1 MTEDRGRI
9 VPIRIEDELRASY
22 LDYAMSVIVS
32 RALPDVRDGLKP
44 VHRRILYT
52 MHEMGL
58 TSSSSYRKC
67 AAIVGEVM
75 GKYHPHGDVALYDA
89 LVRLAQTFSLRY
101 PLIDGQGNFGSVDGD
116 PPAAMRYTEAR
127 MTAIAAEV
135 LADIDKQTV
144 DFVENYDGTRMQP
157 SVLPARLPN
166 LLVNGSSGIAVGMAT
181 NIPPHHLGEI
191 TDATIALIDDP
202 SLTSDGL
209 CEYVH
214 GPDFPTGAT
223 IFRYERRRNAVSGQW
238 EQVDAIRDMY
248 AHGRGRIIM
257 QAAVAFE
264 ETRLQRTAIVVTE
277 LPFQVNKATLA
288 EKIADL
294 VQQKKIDGIADLR
307 DESDRDGMR
316 LVIECKRDAAPRKV
330 LNNLFKHTALKLA
343 FNMNMLALV
352 DGQPQTLSL
361 KAVLQH
367 HIDWRREIVRRRT
380 EFDLAKAR
388 DRAHILEG
396 LKVALDNLDAVIKT
410 IRESADV
417 ETARA
422 NLMSRFKLSE
432 IQANAILEMQLRRL
446 AALERKK
453 IEDEYL
459 ATIKLIAELE
469 DILANPARIL
479 AIIKDELRELATK
492 YAGQRLTRVQEDADR
507 ELTDEDLIADED
519 VVVTVST
526 RGYIKRQPLATYR
539 RQIRGG
545 KGIIGARTVEE
556 DAVEHLL
563 VAGTH
568 DWVLFFTNQG
578 RVFSAKVHAIPA
590 PTERTSKGMPVIN
603 LEGVQLEP
611 PNERVLAIVTIPN
624 FERGDNMVMATRRGV
639 IKKTPIEQFERV
651 RSTGIRAI
659 TVAEGDE
666 LVWVG
671 VSQGDDDIVL
681 ATSLGRIGRFNEREV
696 RPMGRD
702 AAGVIGIR
710 LAREGDKVVG
720 MGILKPGNDILV
732 LTETGYGKRVPMAE
746 FRRMHRGSQGV
757 RLISLEGA
765 KTGHVAAVELVDEQ
779 DEELLLVSREGQVV
793 RTEVKSVNR
802 YGSQARG
809 VIVMRLNE
817 GDEVAGIAVFRAD
830 DRDSIDP
837 DAPVGVAEDAPMA
850 DNDGPAGG
858 PS

>member
-1 MTEDRGRI
+1 MTDEAGRV
-9 VPIRIEDELRASY
+9 VPIRIEDELRVSY

-58 TSSSSYRKC
+58 TSAASYRKC

-144 DFVENYDGTRMQP
+144 DFVENYDGTRQQP

-166 LLVNGSSGIAVGMAT
+166 LLVNGSAGIAVGMAT
-181 NIPPHHLGEI
+181 NIPPHNLGEVAE
-191 TDATIALIDDP
+191 ATIALIENP
-202 SLTSDGL
+202 SLTNDEL
-209 CEYVH
+209 CGIVK

-223 IFRYERRRNAVSGQW
+223 IFRRDTRRNSLTGQV
-238 EQVDAIRDMY
+238 EEFDAIREMY
-248 AHGRGRIIM
+248 AHGRGRIVM
-257 QAAVAFE
+257 QATVSFE
-264 ETRLQRTAIVVTE
+264 ETRQQRMAIVVTE
-277 LPFQVNKATLA
+277 LPFQVNKANLA

-294 VQQKKIDGIADLR
+294 VQQKKVEGIADIR

-343 FNMNMLALV
+343 YNMNMLALV
-352 DGQPQTLSL
+352 DGQPQTLPL
-361 KAVLQH
+361 KGVLQH
-367 HIDWRREIVRRRT
+367 HIDWRREVVRRRT
-380 EFDLAKAR
+380 EFDLGRAR

-396 LKVALDNLDAVIKT
+396 LKIALDHLDAVIKT

-417 ETARA
+417 DTARA
-422 NLMSRFKLSE
+422 NLMGRFELTE

-469 DILANPARIL
+469 DILASPARVL
-479 AIIKDELRELATK
+479 AIIKDELRDMAAK
-492 YAGQRLTRVQEDADR
+492 YSGERKTRVQEDADR

-519 VVVTVST
+519 VVVTVSK

-578 RVFSAKVHAIPA
+578 RVFSSKVHAIPA
-590 PTERTSKGMPVIN
+590 PTERTSKGIPVVN

-611 PNERVLAIVTIPN
+611 PNERVLAIITIPN
-624 FERGDNMVMATRRGV
+624 FEKGDNLVMATRKGM

-659 TVAEGDE
+659 TVADKDE
-666 LVWVG
+666 LAWVA
-671 VSQGDDDIVL
+671 VSSGSDDILL
-681 ATSLGRIGRFNEREV
+681 ASAQGKIGRFNEKEV

-710 LAREGDKVVG
+710 LARAGDQVVN
-720 MGILKPGNDILV
+720 MGVIKPGNDVLV
-732 LTETGYGKRVPMAE
+732 LTETGYGKRVSMAE
-746 FRRMHRGSQGV
+746 FRRKHRGGQGV
-757 RLISLEGA
+757 MLIPIEGA
-765 KTGHVAAVELVDEQ
+765 KTGQVAAVQLVDEK
-779 DEELLLVSREGQVV
+779 DEELLLISREGQVV
-793 RTEVKSVNR
+793 RTDVKSVNR
-802 YGSQARG
+802 YGSGARG

-817 GDEVAGIAVFRAD
+817 GDIVAGIAVFRAET
-830 DRDSIDP
+830 RDTVEP
-837 DAPVGVAEDAPMA
+837 GLADAEPMP
-850 DNDGPAGG
+850 DNDDPAGG
-858 PS
+858 SS

>member
-1 MTEDRGRI
+1 MTEEAGRI
-9 VPIRIEDELRASY
+9 VPIRIEDELRVSY

-44 VHRRILYT
+44 VHRRILYS

-58 TSSSSYRKC
+58 TSQASYRKC

-89 LVRLAQTFSLRY
+89 LVRMAQTFSLRY

-144 DFVENYDGTRMQP
+144 DFVDNYDGTRQQP
-157 SVLPARLPN
+157 SVLPAKLPN
-166 LLVNGSSGIAVGMAT
+166 LLVNGSTGIAVGMAT
-181 NIPPHHLGEI
+181 NIPPHHLGEVAA
-191 TDATIALIDDP
+191 ATIALIENP
-202 SLTSDGL
+202 ELTNDEL
-209 CEYVH
+209 CNYVT

-223 IFRYERRRNAVSGQW
+223 IFRRDTRRNALTGQV
-238 EQVDAIRDMY
+238 EEFDAIREMY
-248 AHGRGRIIM
+248 AHGRGRIVM
-257 QAAVAFE
+257 QATVAFE
-264 ETRLQRTAIVVTE
+264 ETRQQRMAIVVTE

-288 EKIADL
+288 EKIAEL
-294 VQQKKIDGIADLR
+294 VQQKKVEGIADVR

-330 LNNLFKHTALKLA
+330 LNNLFKHTPLKLA
-343 FNMNMLALV
+343 YNMNMLALV
-352 DGQPQTLSL
+352 DGQPQTLPL
-361 KAVLQH
+361 KGVIQH
-367 HIDWRREIVRRRT
+367 HIDWRREVVRRRT
-380 EFDLAKAR
+380 EFDLGRAK

-396 LKVALDNLDAVIKT
+396 LKIALDNLDAVIKT

-417 ETARA
+417 DTARA
-422 NLMSRFKLSE
+422 NLMGRFKLSE

-469 DILANPARIL
+469 DILANPARVL
-479 AIIKDELRELATK
+479 AIIKDELREVSAK
-492 YAGQRLTRVQEDADR
+492 YAGERKTRVQEDSSR

-578 RVFSAKVHAIPA
+578 RVFSSKVHAIPA
-590 PTERTSKGMPVIN
+590 PTERTSKGMPVVN

-624 FERGDNMVMATRRGV
+624 FEKGDNMVMATRKGM

-659 TVAEGDE
+659 TVAADDE
-666 LVWVG
+666 LAWVG
-671 VSQGDDDIVL
+671 VSSGKDDVIL
-681 ATSLGRIGRFNEREV
+681 ASALGRIGRFNETEV

-710 LAREGDKVVG
+710 LANKDDQVVG
-720 MGILKPGNDILV
+720 MGILKPTNDILV
-732 LTETGYGKRVPMAE
+732 LTETGYGKRVAQSE

-757 RLISLEGA
+757 RLIALEGS
-765 KTGHVAAVELVDEQ
+765 KTGKVAAVSLVDET
-779 DEELLLVSREGQVV
+779 DEELLLISREGQVV
-793 RTEVKSVNR
+793 RTDVQSVNR

-809 VIVMRLNE
+809 VIVMRVNE
-817 GDEVAGIAVFRAD
+817 GDDVAGIAVFRAD
-830 DRDSIDP
+830 SRET
-837 DAPVGVAEDAPMA
+837 VVADMA
-850 DNDGPAGG
+850 DGEPIPDNDGPGG
-858 PS
+858 GTS

>member
-1 MTEDRGRI
+1 MTEEGGRVI
-9 VPIRIEDELRASY
+9 PIRIEDELRTSY

-44 VHRRILYT
+44 VHRRILYA

-58 TSSSSYRKC
+58 TSTASYRKC
-67 AAIVGEVM
+67 AAIVGDVM

-89 LVRLAQTFSLRY
+89 LVRLAQLFSLRY

-144 DFVENYDGTRMQP
+144 DFVENYDGTRMMPQ
-157 SVLPARLPN
+157 VLPAKLPN

-181 NIPPHHLGEI
+181 NIPPHNLAEV
-191 TDATIALIDDP
+191 TEATIALIDNS
-202 SLTSDGL
+202 SLTNDEL
-209 CEYVH
+209 CNIVT
-214 GPDFPTGAT
+214 GPDFPTGGT
-223 IFRYERRRNAVSGQW
+223 IFRFEERRNSMTGQQ
-238 EQVDAIRDMY
+238 ERIDAIREMY
-248 AHGRGRIIM
+248 AHGRGRIVM
-257 QAAVAFE
+257 QAVVSFE
-264 ETRLQRTAIVVTE
+264 ETRQQRTAIVVTE
-277 LPFQVNKATLA
+277 LPFQVNKASLA

-294 VQQKKIDGIADLR
+294 VQQKKIEGIADIR

-330 LNNLFKHTALKLA
+330 LNNLFKHTPLKLA

-352 DGQPQTLSL
+352 DGQPQTLTL
-361 KAVLQH
+361 KQVIQH

-380 EFDLAKAR
+380 EFDLAKAS

-396 LKVALDNLDAVIKT
+396 LKIALDNLDAVIRT

-417 ETARA
+417 DTART
-422 NLMSRFKLSE
+422 NLMTRFELTE

-469 DILANPARIL
+469 DILGNPARVL
-479 AIIKDELRELATK
+479 AIIKDELREISTK
-492 YAGQRLTRVQEDADR
+492 YSGARLTRVEGDSDR

-568 DWVLFFTNQG
+568 DWALFFTNRG
-578 RVFSAKVHAIPA
+578 RVFSSKVHATPA
-590 PTERTSKGMPVIN
+590 PTERTSKGIPVIN
-603 LEGVQLEP
+603 LEGVQLDPGEL
-611 PNERVLAIVTIPN
+611 VLAILTVPN
-624 FERGDNMVMATRRGV
+624 FEKGHNMVMATRQGI

-659 TVAEGDE
+659 TVAETDE
-666 LVWVG
+666 LAWAA
-671 VSQGDDDIVL
+671 VSSGTDDVVL
-681 ATSLGRIGRFNEREV
+681 ATAQGRIARFNETEV

-710 LAREGDKVVG
+710 LANRADQVVG
-720 MGILKPGNDILV
+720 MRILQPTNDILV
-732 LTETGYGKRVPMAE
+732 LTETGYGKRVALSE

-757 RLISLEGA
+757 RLISLEGS
-765 KTGHVAAVELVDEQ
+765 KTGRVAAVELVDEQ
-779 DEELLLVSREGQVV
+779 DEELLLISKSGQVV
-793 RTEVKSVNR
+793 RTDVKSVNR
-802 YGSQARG
+802 YGSSARG
-809 VIVMRLNE
+809 VIVMRLND
-817 GDEVAGIAVFRAD
+817 GDEVAGIAVFRAENRGDNKVTD
-830 DRDSIDP
+830 DDSMP
-837 DAPVGVAEDAPMA
+837 
-850 DNDGPAGG
+850 DNDD
-858 PS
+858 PSGEPSS

>member
-1 MTEDRGRI
+1 MTDEAGRV
-9 VPIRIEDELRASY
+9 VPIRIEDELRVSY

-58 TSSSSYRKC
+58 TSAASYRKC

-144 DFVENYDGTRMQP
+144 DFVENYDGTRQQP

-166 LLVNGSSGIAVGMAT
+166 LLVNGSAGIAVGMAT
-181 NIPPHHLGEI
+181 NIPPHNLGEVAE
-191 TDATIALIDDP
+191 ATIALIENP
-202 SLTSDGL
+202 SLTNDEL
-209 CEYVH
+209 CGIVK

-223 IFRYERRRNAVSGQW
+223 IFRRDTRRNSLTGQV
-238 EQVDAIRDMY
+238 EEFDAIREMY
-248 AHGRGRIIM
+248 AHGRGRIVM
-257 QAAVAFE
+257 QATVSFE
-264 ETRLQRTAIVVTE
+264 ETRQQRMAIVVTE
-277 LPFQVNKATLA
+277 LPFQVNKANLA

-294 VQQKKIDGIADLR
+294 VQQKKVEGIADIR

-352 DGQPQTLSL
+352 DGQPQTLPL
-361 KAVLQH
+361 KGVLQH
-367 HIDWRREIVRRRT
+367 HIDWRREVVRRRT
-380 EFDLAKAR
+380 EFDLGRAR

-396 LKVALDNLDAVIKT
+396 LKIALDHLDAVIKT

-417 ETARA
+417 DTARA
-422 NLMSRFKLSE
+422 NLMSRFELTE

-459 ATIKLIAELE
+459 ATIKLMAELE
-469 DILANPARIL
+469 DILANPARVL
-479 AIIKDELRELATK
+479 AIIKDELREMAAK
-492 YAGQRLTRVQEDADR
+492 YSGERKTRVQEDADR

-519 VVVTVST
+519 VVVTVSK

-578 RVFSAKVHAIPA
+578 RVFSSKVHAIPA
-590 PTERTSKGMPVIN
+590 PTERTSKGIPVVN

-611 PNERVLAIVTIPN
+611 PSERVLAIITIPN
-624 FERGDNMVMATRRGV
+624 FEKGDNLVMATRKGM

-659 TVAEGDE
+659 TVADKDE
-666 LVWVG
+666 LAWVA
-671 VSQGDDDIVL
+671 VSSGSDDIL
-681 ATSLGRIGRFNEREV
+681 IASAQGKIGRFNEKEV

-710 LAREGDKVVG
+710 LARAGDQVVN
-720 MGILKPGNDILV
+720 MGVIKPGNDVLV
-732 LTETGYGKRVPMAE
+732 LTETGYGKRVSMAE
-746 FRRMHRGSQGV
+746 FRRKHRGGQGV
-757 RLISLEGA
+757 MLIPIEGA
-765 KTGHVAAVELVDEQ
+765 KTGKVAAVQLVDEK
-779 DEELLLVSREGQVV
+779 DEELLLISREGQVV
-793 RTEVKSVNR
+793 RTDVKSVNR
-802 YGSQARG
+802 YGSGARG

-817 GDEVAGIAVFRAD
+817 GDIVAGIAVFRAET
-830 DRDSIDP
+830 RDTVEP
-837 DAPVGVAEDAPMA
+837 GLADAEPMP
-850 DNDGPAGG
+850 DNDDPAGG
-858 PS
+858 SS

>member
-1 MTEDRGRI
+1 MSDENVGR
-9 VPIRIEDELRASY
+9 VRAIRIEDELKGSY

-58 TSSSSYRKC
+58 TAAASYRKC

-89 LVRLAQTFSLRY
+89 LVRLAQDFSLRY
-101 PLIDGQGNFGSVDGD
+101 PLVDGQGNFGSVDGD

-144 DFVENYDGTRMQP
+144 DFVENYDGTKMQP
-157 SVLPARLPN
+157 QVLPARLPN
-166 LLVNGSSGIAVGMAT
+166 LLVNGTSGIAVGMAT

-191 TDATIALIDDP
+191 ADATIALIDNP
-202 SLTSDGL
+202 ELTTDEL
-209 CEYVH
+209 CAFVN
-214 GPDFPTGAT
+214 GPDFPTAGK
-223 IFRYERRRNAVSGQW
+223 IFRYEKRRNPLTGQH
-238 EQVDAIRDMY
+238 EELDAIRDMY
-248 AHGRGRIIM
+248 AHGRGRVVM
-257 QAAVAFE
+257 QATVAFE
-264 ETRLQRTAIVVTE
+264 ETRSGRTAIVVTE
-277 LPFQVNKATLA
+277 LPFQVNKAALA

-294 VQQKKIDGIADLR
+294 VQGKKIDGIADLR

-316 LVIECKRDAAPRKV
+316 LVIETKRDVNPHKV

-352 DGQPQTLSL
+352 DGQPQTLPL

-367 HIDWRREIVRRRT
+367 HIDWRREVVRRRT

-396 LKVALDNLDAVIKT
+396 LKIALDNLDAVIKT
-410 IRESADV
+410 IRGSADV
-417 ETARA
+417 DTARA
-422 NLMSRFKLSE
+422 NLISRFELTE

-469 DILANPARIL
+469 DILANPARVL
-479 AIIKDELRELATK
+479 RIIKDELRELADK
-492 YAGQRLTRVQEDADR
+492 YAGPRRTKVDENADR
-507 ELTDEDLIADED
+507 EMTDEDLIADED
-519 VVVTVST
+519 VVITVSG
-526 RGYIKRQPLATYR
+526 RGYIKRQPLGTYR
-539 RQIRGG
+539 RQARGG

-556 DAVEHLL
+556 DAVRHLL
-563 VAGTH
+563 VANTH
-568 DWVLFFTNQG
+568 DWALFFTNRG
-578 RVFSAKVHAIPA
+578 RVFSSKVHEIPDA
-590 PTERTSKGMPVIN
+590 ARQAKGIPIIN
-603 LEGVQLEP
+603 LEGVQVDSGEG
-611 PNERVLAIVTIPN
+611 VLAVVTIPN
-624 FERGDNMVMATRRGV
+624 FEKGDNLVMATRRGV

-651 RSTGIRAI
+651 RSTGIRALS
-659 TVAEGDE
+659 VAEGDE
-666 LVWVG
+666 LAWVA
-671 VSQGDDDIVL
+671 VSAGSDDIVL
-681 ATSLGRIGRFNEREV
+681 ATAQGRIARFSEKEV

-710 LAREGDKVVG
+710 LARQGDQVVG
-720 MGILKPGNDILV
+720 MGVIEPGADILV
-732 LTETGYGKRVPMAE
+732 LTETGYGKRVALSD
-746 FRRMHRGSQGV
+746 FRTMHRGSQGV
-757 RLISLEGA
+757 RLISLEGT
-765 KTGHVAAVELVDEQ
+765 KTGRVAAVELVDEQ
-779 DEELLLVSREGQVV
+779 AEELLLISSGGQVV
-793 RTEVKSVNR
+793 RTDVRAINR

-817 GDEVAGIAVFRAD
+817 GDEVAGIAVFRA
-830 DRDSIDP
+830 
-837 DAPVGVAEDAPMA
+837 GLAEQRSMEQ
-850 DNDGPAGG
+850 NGGPAGE
-858 PS
+858 PQ

>member
-1 MTEDRGRI
+1 MARRSSSTPPPEEYTERI
-9 VPIRIEDELRASY
+9 VDIDVQSEMQGSFLE
-22 LDYAMSVIVS
+22 YAYSVIYS
-32 RALPDVRDGLKP
+32 RALPDARDGLKP
-44 VHRRILYT
+44 VQRRILFS
-52 MHEMGL
+52 MAEMGL
-58 TSSSSYRKC
+58 RPDRGHVKSSR
-67 AAIVGEVM
+67 AVGEVM

-89 LVRLAQTFSLRY
+89 LVRMAQTFSLRY

-144 DFVENYDGTRMQP
+144 DFVENYDGTRQQP
-157 SVLPARLPN
+157 SVLPAKLPN
-166 LLVNGSSGIAVGMAT
+166 LLVNGSAGIAVGMAT
-181 NIPPHHLGEI
+181 NIPPHHLGEVAN
-191 TDATIALIDDP
+191 ATIALIDNP
-202 SLTSDGL
+202 SLTNDEL
-209 CEYVH
+209 CNYVQ

-223 IFRYERRRNAVSGQW
+223 IFRRDTRRNALTGQV
-238 EQVDAIRDMY
+238 EEFDAIREMY
-248 AHGRGRIIM
+248 AHGRGRIVM
-257 QAAVAFE
+257 QATVAFE
-264 ETRLQRTAIVVTE
+264 ETRQGRMAIVVTE
-277 LPFQVNKATLA
+277 LPFQVNKASLA
-288 EKIADL
+288 EKIAEL
-294 VQQKKIDGIADLR
+294 VQQKKVEGIADIR

-330 LNNLFKHTALKLA
+330 LNNLFKHTPLKLA
-343 FNMNMLALV
+343 YNMNMLALV
-352 DGQPQTLSL
+352 DGQPQTLPL
-361 KAVLQH
+361 KGVLQH
-367 HIDWRREIVRRRT
+367 HIDWRREVVRRRT
-380 EFDLAKAR
+380 EFDLGRAR

-396 LKVALDNLDAVIKT
+396 LKIALDHLDAVIKT

-417 ETARA
+417 DAARQ
-422 NLMSRFKLSE
+422 NLISRFELTE

-469 DILANPARIL
+469 DILANPARVL
-479 AIIKDELRELATK
+479 AIIKDELREISDK
-492 YAGQRLTRVQEDADR
+492 YAGERLTKVQEDSSR

-539 RQIRGG
+539 RQVRGG

-578 RVFSAKVHAIPA
+578 RVFSSKVHAIPA
-590 PTERTSKGMPVIN
+590 PTERTSKGMPVVN

-611 PNERVLAIVTIPN
+611 PNESVLAIVTIPN
-624 FERGDNMVMATRRGV
+624 FEKGDNMVMATRKGM

-666 LVWVG
+666 LAWVG
-671 VSQGDDDIVL
+671 VSSGKDDVIL
-681 ATSLGRIGRFNEREV
+681 ASALGRIGRFNETEV
-696 RPMGRD
+696 RAMGRD

-710 LAREGDKVVG
+710 LANKDDQVVG
-720 MGILKPGNDILV
+720 MGILKPTNDILV
-732 LTETGYGKRVPMAE
+732 LTETGYGKRVAQTE

-757 RLISLEGA
+757 RLIALEGA
-765 KTGHVAAVELVDEQ
+765 KTGKVAAVSLVDET
-779 DEELLLVSREGQVV
+779 DEELLLISREGQVV
-793 RTEVKSVNR
+793 RTDVKSVNR

-809 VIVMRLNE
+809 VIVMRPAL
-817 GDEVAGIAVFRAD
+817 ARLKA
-830 DRDSIDP
+830 SIMISSSMIDF
-837 DAPVGVAEDAPMA
+837 
-850 DNDGPAGG
+850 
-858 PS
+858 

>member
-1 MTEDRGRI
+1 MTDPAGRI
-9 VPIRIEDELRASY
+9 VPIRIEDELRVSY

-58 TSSSSYRKC
+58 TSAASYRKC

-127 MTAIAAEV
+127 MTAIASEV

-157 SVLPARLPN
+157 SVLPAKLPN
-166 LLVNGSSGIAVGMAT
+166 LLVNGSAGIAVGMAT

-191 TDATIALIDDP
+191 ADATIALIDNP
-202 SLTSDGL
+202 QLTNDEL
-209 CEYVH
+209 CGFVN

-223 IFRYERRRNAVSGQW
+223 IFRFDRRRNSVTGQW

-264 ETRLQRTAIVVTE
+264 ETRSQRTAIVVTE
-277 LPFQVNKATLA
+277 LPFQVNKASLA

-294 VQQKKIDGIADLR
+294 VQQKKVDGIADIR

-352 DGQPQTLSL
+352 DGQPQTLPL
-361 KAVLQH
+361 KQVLQH
-367 HIDWRREIVRRRT
+367 HVDWRREVVRRRT
-380 EFDLAKAR
+380 EFDLGKAR

-422 NLMSRFKLSE
+422 NLISRFDLSE

-469 DILANPARIL
+469 DILGNPARIL
-479 AIIKDELRELATK
+479 AIIKDELRELADK
-492 YAGQRLTRVQEDADR
+492 YAGKRLTRVQEDADR

-519 VVVTVST
+519 VVITVSA
-526 RGYIKRQPLATYR
+526 RGYIKRQPLANYR

-556 DAVEHLL
+556 DAVKHLL

-568 DWVLFFTNQG
+568 DWALFFTNRG
-578 RVFSAKVHAIPA
+578 RVFSSKVHAIPA
-590 PTERTSKGMPVIN
+590 PSERTAKGMPVIN
-603 LEGVQLEP
+603 LEGVQLDPGEL
-611 PNERVLAIVTIPN
+611 VLAIITTPN
-624 FERGDNMVMATRRGV
+624 FERGHNMVMATRHGV

-659 TVAEGDE
+659 TVANDDE
-666 LVWVG
+666 LAWVG
-671 VSQGDDDIVL
+671 VSAGRDDIVL
-681 ATSLGRIGRFNEREV
+681 ATSQGRIARFGEREV

-710 LAREGDKVVG
+710 LAREGDQVVG
-720 MGILKPGNDILV
+720 MGVVKPGNDILV
-732 LTETGYGKRVPMAE
+732 LTETGYGKRVALSE
-746 FRRMHRGSQGV
+746 FRSMHRGSQGV
-757 RLISLEGA
+757 RLISLEGS
-765 KTGHVAAVELVDEQ
+765 KTGRVAAVELVDEQ
-779 DEELLLVSREGQVV
+779 DEELLLISRGGQVV
-793 RTEVKSVNR
+793 RTDVKSVNR

-817 GDEVAGIAVFRAD
+817 GDDVAGIAVFRAD
-830 DRDSIDP
+830 ERDSSPPGD
-837 DAPVGVAEDAPMA
+837 GEGLAE
-850 DNDGPAGG
+850 

>member
-1 MTEDRGRI
+1 MTEEATGRVI
-9 VPIRIEDELRASY
+9 GIRIEDELRVSY

-44 VHRRILYT
+44 VHRRILYS

-58 TSSSSYRKC
+58 TSAASYRKC

-89 LVRLAQTFSLRY
+89 LVRMAQTFSLRY

-144 DFVENYDGTRMQP
+144 EFVENYDGTRQQP
-157 SVLPARLPN
+157 SVLPAKLPN
-166 LLVNGSSGIAVGMAT
+166 LLVNGSTGIAVGMAT
-181 NIPPHHLGEI
+181 NIPPHNLGEVAE
-191 TDATIALIDDP
+191 ATIALIDNP
-202 SLTSDGL
+202 SLTNDEL
-209 CEYVH
+209 CGYVK

-223 IFRYERRRNAVSGQW
+223 IFRRDTRRNALTGQV
-238 EQVDAIRDMY
+238 EEFDAIREMY
-248 AHGRGRIIM
+248 AHGRGRVVM
-257 QAAVAFE
+257 QATVSFE
-264 ETRLQRTAIVVTE
+264 ETRQQRMAIVVTE

-294 VQQKKIDGIADLR
+294 VQGKKIEGIADIR

-330 LNNLFKHTALKLA
+330 LNNLFKHTPLKLA
-343 FNMNMLALV
+343 YNMNMLALV
-352 DGQPQTLSL
+352 DGQPQTLPL
-361 KAVLQH
+361 KAVIQH
-367 HIDWRREIVRRRT
+367 HIDWRREVVRRRT
-380 EFDLAKAR
+380 EFDLGRAR

-396 LKVALDNLDAVIKT
+396 LKIALDHLDAVIKT

-417 ETARA
+417 DMARA
-422 NLMSRFKLSE
+422 NLMSRFELSE

-469 DILANPARIL
+469 DILSNPGRVL
-479 AIIKDELRELATK
+479 AIIKDELREMSAK
-492 YAGQRLTRVQEDADR
+492 YSGERKTRVQEDSSR

-578 RVFSAKVHAIPA
+578 RVFSSKVHAIPA
-590 PTERTSKGMPVIN
+590 PTERTSKGMPVVN

-624 FERGDNMVMATRRGV
+624 FERGDNMVMATRRGM

-659 TVAEGDE
+659 TVADKDE
-666 LVWVG
+666 LAWVG
-671 VSQGDDDIVL
+671 VSSGNDDVIL
-681 ATSLGRIGRFNEREV
+681 ASALGRIGRFNEKEV
-696 RPMGRD
+696 RAMGRD

-710 LAREGDKVVG
+710 LANKDDLVVG
-720 MGILKPGNDILV
+720 MGILKPTNDILV
-732 LTETGYGKRVPMAE
+732 LTETGYGKRVAQTE

-757 RLISLEGA
+757 RLIALEGA
-765 KTGHVAAVELVDEQ
+765 KTGKVAAVGLVDETA
-779 DEELLLVSREGQVV
+779 EELLLISREGQVV
-793 RTEVKSVNR
+793 RTDVQSVNR

-809 VIVMRLNE
+809 VIVMRLND
-817 GDEVAGIAVFRAD
+817 GDVVAGIAVFHAD
-830 DRDSIDP
+830 ARETV
-837 DAPVGVAEDAPMA
+837 APGLADGEPIP
-850 DNDGPAGG
+850 DNDDPAGG
-858 PS
+858 SL

>member
-1 MTEDRGRI
+1 MTDEAGRV
-9 VPIRIEDELRASY
+9 VPIRIEDELRVSY

-58 TSSSSYRKC
+58 TSAASYRKC

-144 DFVENYDGTRMQP
+144 DFVENYDGTRQQP
-157 SVLPARLPN
+157 SVLPAKLPN
-166 LLVNGSSGIAVGMAT
+166 LLVNGSAGIAVGMAT
-181 NIPPHHLGEI
+181 NIPPHNLGEVAE
-191 TDATIALIDDP
+191 ATIALIENP
-202 SLTSDGL
+202 SLTNDEL
-209 CEYVH
+209 CGIVK

-223 IFRYERRRNAVSGQW
+223 IFRRDTRRNSLTGQV
-238 EQVDAIRDMY
+238 EEFDAIREMY
-248 AHGRGRIIM
+248 AHGRGRIVM
-257 QAAVAFE
+257 QATVSFE
-264 ETRLQRTAIVVTE
+264 ETRQQRMAIVVTE
-277 LPFQVNKATLA
+277 LPFQVNKANLA

-294 VQQKKIDGIADLR
+294 VQQKKVEGIADIR

-343 FNMNMLALV
+343 YNMNMLALV
-352 DGQPQTLSL
+352 DGQPQTLPL
-361 KAVLQH
+361 KGVLQH
-367 HIDWRREIVRRRT
+367 HIDWRREVVRRRT
-380 EFDLAKAR
+380 EFDLGRAR

-396 LKVALDNLDAVIKT
+396 LKIALDHLDAVIKT

-417 ETARA
+417 DTARA
-422 NLMSRFKLSE
+422 NLMGRFELTE

-459 ATIKLIAELE
+459 ATIKLMAELE
-469 DILANPARIL
+469 DILANPARVL
-479 AIIKDELRELATK
+479 AIIKDELREMAAK
-492 YAGQRLTRVQEDADR
+492 YSGERKTRVQEDADR

-519 VVVTVST
+519 VVVTVSK

-578 RVFSAKVHAIPA
+578 RVFSSKVHAIPA
-590 PTERTSKGMPVIN
+590 PTERTSKGIPVVN

-611 PNERVLAIVTIPN
+611 PSERVLAIITIPN
-624 FERGDNMVMATRRGV
+624 FEKGDNLVMATRKGM

-659 TVAEGDE
+659 TVADKDE
-666 LVWVG
+666 LAWVA
-671 VSQGDDDIVL
+671 VSSGSDDIL
-681 ATSLGRIGRFNEREV
+681 IASAQGKIGRFNEKEV

-710 LAREGDKVVG
+710 LARAGDQVVN
-720 MGILKPGNDILV
+720 MGVIKPGNDVLV
-732 LTETGYGKRVPMAE
+732 LTETGYGKRVSMAE
-746 FRRMHRGSQGV
+746 FRRKHRGGQGV
-757 RLISLEGA
+757 MLIPIEGA
-765 KTGHVAAVELVDEQ
+765 KTGKVAAVQLVDEK
-779 DEELLLVSREGQVV
+779 DEELLLISREGQVV
-793 RTEVKSVNR
+793 RTDVKSVNR
-802 YGSQARG
+802 YGSGARG

-817 GDEVAGIAVFRAD
+817 GDIVAGIAVFRAET
-830 DRDSIDP
+830 RDTVEP
-837 DAPVGVAEDAPMA
+837 GLADAEPMP
-850 DNDGPAGG
+850 DNDDPAGG
-858 PS
+858 SP